1 MTASPTGSSGR
12 DLTVFARIVWRD
24 RRQPFGILRVD
35 RRAHVYV
42 VGKTGTGKS
51 TLLATMLRADLRRGE
66 GLALLDPHGDLVA
79 SVAAAVPASRQSDVI
94 YFDVA
99 NDARPLTFNPVE
111 AVAPARRS
119 MAASGML
126 EAFKK
131 LWPDSWGPRL
141 EHILRHAL
149 LAVFELQEATLADVL
164 RLLADDRFRKSATQG
179 IQNPQVRDFWS
190 REYEEYSKRFRT
202 EAIAPI
208 QNKVGAFLADPR
220 LNRILTSP
228 RSSFDL
234 REVMDEGRIL
244 LVNLSKG
251 KIGEDAASLL
261 GALLVA
267 QIGVMG
273 LGRSDQREE
282 ERRDFY
288 LYLDEFQNFATLSM
302 AGMFAELRKYRVN
315 LILAHQYLGQLEPEV
330 RDAILGNVGTT
341 ICFRIGVQDAEKLG
355 REFAPELRVLD
366 LTRQPNHQF
375 VVKLMVDGV
384 TSGPFTGETLQPG
397 EDRLHLA

>member
-1 MTASPTGSSGR
+1 MNTSDTSQGE
-12 DLTVFARIVWRD
+12 LTIFARMAWRD
-24 RRQPFGILRVD
+24 RHRLFGIRRPD
-35 RRAHVYV
+35 RRAHVYL

-51 TLLATMLRADLRRGE
+51 TLLASMLRQDIGKGE
-66 GLALLDPHGDLVA
+66 GLALLDPHGDLVE
-79 SVAAAVPASRQSDVI
+79 SILPAVPIERRRDLV

-99 NDARPLTFNPVE
+99 NDARPLAFNPVE
-111 AVAPARRS
+111 AVAPERRS

-149 LAVFELQEATLADVL
+149 LAVFELPEATLADVL
-164 RLLADDRFRKSATQG
+164 RIIGDDRFRVAAVKQLE
-179 IQNPQVRDFWS
+179 NPQVREFWS
-190 REYEEYSKRFRT
+190 QEYERYSQRFRT
-202 EAIAPI
+202 EAVAPI
-208 QNKVGAFLADPR
+208 QNKVGAFLADRR
-220 LNRILTSP
+220 LNRILTTP
-228 RSSFDL
+228 RSSFNL
-234 REVMDEGRIL
+234 REVMDDGRIL

-273 LGRSDQREE
+273 LGRSGQPEE

-288 LYLDEFQNFATLSM
+288 VYLDEFQNFATLSM
-302 AGMFAELRKYRVN
+302 AGMLAELRKYRVN
-315 LILAHQYLGQLEPEV
+315 LILAHQYLGQLEHEV

-341 ICFRIGVQDAEKLG
+341 ICFRIGVQDGEKLG
-355 REFAPELRVLD
+355 HEFAPELSTLD

-375 VVKLMVDGV
+375 VIKLMVDGV
-384 TSGPFTGETLQPG
+384 TSGPFTGETLPP
-397 EDRLHLA
+397 A

>member
-1 MTASPTGSSGR
+1 MTEASRGPSER
-12 DLTVFARIVWRD
+12 DLTVFARILWRD
-24 RRQPFGILRVD
+24 RRQPFGILRAD

-51 TLLATMLRADLRRGE
+51 TLLARMLREDLRRGE
-66 GLALLDPHGDLVA
+66 GLALLDPHGDLVG
-79 SVAAAVPASRQSDVI
+79 SVAAAVPASRQGDVI

-164 RLLADDRFRKSATQG
+164 RLLADDRFRKGAAQEL
-179 IQNPQVRDFWS
+179 QNPQVRDFWS

-234 REVMDEGRIL
+234 RKVMDEGRIL

-288 LYLDEFQNFATLSM
+288 VYLDEFQNFATLSM

-341 ICFRIGVQDAEKLG
+341 ICFRIGVQDGEKLG
-355 REFAPELRVLD
+355 REFAPELGVLD

-384 TSGPFTGETLQPG
+384 TSGPFTGETLGPA
-397 EDRLHLA
+397 EDRLRLA